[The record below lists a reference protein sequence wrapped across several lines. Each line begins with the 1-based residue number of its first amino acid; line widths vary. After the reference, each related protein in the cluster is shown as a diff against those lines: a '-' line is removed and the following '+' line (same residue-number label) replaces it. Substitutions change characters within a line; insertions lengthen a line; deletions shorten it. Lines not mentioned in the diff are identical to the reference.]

1 MITHFHVVTNLH
13 QVVELHAVAQ
23 NSVFQGTPV
32 NAGVGTYFNVVTDS
46 DTTEL
51 LNFDPGSLVWG
62 KAKPIGA
69 DHCSAVNDATLTNH
83 TTVSDGDARM
93 QHCVRTHFRVRPN
106 HDLCAQLSV
115 IADDCVVAH
124 HDERTYSDA
133 SPQSRK
139 RRNHCAGV
147 NRCNFTIRS

>member
-23 NSVFQGTPV
+23 NCVFQSTSV
-32 NAGVGTYFNVVTDS
+32 NAGVGTYFNVITDS

-51 LNFDPGSLVWG
+51 LNFDPGSLVWR

-69 DHCSAVNDATLTNH
+69 YHCTAVNDATLTNH
-83 TTVSDGDARM
+83 TTVSDGDTRM
-93 QHCVRTHFRVRPN
+93 QKCVRTHFRVRPD
-106 HDLCAQLSV
+106 HDMCAQTGM
-115 IADDCVVAH
+115 IADDRVVAH
-124 HDERTYSDA
+124 HDQRTDA
-133 SPQSRK
+133 DTSPQSRK
-139 RRNHCAGV
+139 RRNHRAGV